1 MPEGTL
7 QIIFIKKL
15 RRMTMALSRCSFGV
29 LLMLLPLQIPLT
41 PDDSV
46 STSLQIIGSHGQYA
60 AISRSCEG
68 DVTDKD
74 GLPLTEVG
82 ISAQHRVKSWLSVG
96 IDGGVIRSKLET
108 EEDVNAETA
117 FKHQNFTYASPHVD
131 FNASWIGAGVG
142 AVVAPHGLPFDGEQT
157 EDVLPSFHLR
167 LGKPRIFYFDASLC
181 RSLPLSHGYF
191 TMGLGSKASKKT
203 NWWVGISGLPYD
215 GAGLL
220 TRVDFRMSPA
230 VQLTTSLRL
239 GTSEGI
245 SENALGIGLRF
256 TH

>member
-1 MPEGTL
+1 MMMVL
-7 QIIFIKKL
+7 L
-15 RRMTMALSRCSFGV
+15 RCSFGV
-29 LLMLLPLQIPLT
+29 LLILLPLQIPLT

-68 DVTDKD
+68 DELNKE
-74 GLPLTEVG
+74 GLQVTEVAV
-82 ISAQHRVKSWLSVG
+82 SAQHTQKSWLNVG
-96 IDGGVIRSKLET
+96 IDGGIIRSKKKEG
-108 EEDVNAETA
+108 EIFNGEFNEPVYRR
-117 FKHQNFTYASPHVD
+117 QNFAYAVPHLD
-131 FNASWIGAGVG
+131 FNASWRSSRRTGCHWTGGRQRMCFRVFISDSVSRGFFIST
-142 AVVAPHGLPFDGEQT
+142 LP
-157 EDVLPSFHLR
+157 
-167 LGKPRIFYFDASLC
+167 SLC

-220 TRVDFRMSPA
+220 TRVDFRMGPA

>member
-1 MPEGTL
+1 
-7 QIIFIKKL
+7 
-15 RRMTMALSRCSFGV
+15 MTLSRCSFGV
-29 LLMLLPLQIPLT
+29 LLVLLPLQIPLT

-68 DVTDKD
+68 DVLDKE

-82 ISAQHRVKSWLSVG
+82 ISAHHAAKPWLSVG
-96 IDGGVIRSKLET
+96 IDGGVIRSKREIG
-108 EEDVNAETA
+108 EVFNGEFYEPVYGRR
-117 FKHQNFTYASPHVD
+117 NFTYAVPHLD

-142 AVVAPHGLPFDGEQT
+142 AVVAPHGLPLDGKQT
-157 EDVLPSFHLR
+157 EDVLPSARLR
-167 LGKPRIFYFDASLC
+167 LGKPQAFYFDVSVF
-181 RSLPLSHGYF
+181 RNLPMSHGYF
-191 TMGLGSKASKKT
+191 TAGLGSKASKKAT
-203 NWWVGISGLPYD
+203 WWAGISGVPHD

-220 TRVDFRMSPA
+220 TRLDFRLSP
-230 VQLTTSLRL
+230 VMQVTTSLRL

-256 TH
+256 VK